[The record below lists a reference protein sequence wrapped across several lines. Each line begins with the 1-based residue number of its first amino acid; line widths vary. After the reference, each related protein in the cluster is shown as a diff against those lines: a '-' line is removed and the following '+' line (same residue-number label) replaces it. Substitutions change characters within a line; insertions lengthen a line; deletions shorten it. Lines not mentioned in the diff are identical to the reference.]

1 VLAGEPDPAADGL
14 RVGHHVVA
22 EQGTCPAT
30 GRRRGAEDDPLAVE
44 LRGGLV
50 SGSYGQAVTAMVGGP
65 GSSTACRSARA
76 SCGSSSGRGL
86 GAAALELTARHP
98 YADAGYADFY
108 HPGRW
113 DCESDLV
120 SIHQVGASVG
130 EWDGTVGYARFTAPA
145 AGSYLVVVN
154 FSGYQQ
160 TMSLNGPWG
169 TSTAH
174 TATTSDSSAATA
186 IWDGAAGQTLYCTFS
201 SRSDDGYAGIA
212 YLDSLQILTPA

>member
-1 VLAGEPDPAADGL
+1 MEELLETRQTVEINPDVLALSD
-14 RVGHHVVA
+14 
-22 EQGTCPAT
+22 
-30 GRRRGAEDDPLAVE
+30 
-44 LRGGLV
+44 LRGRIVYRPQDV
-50 SGSYGQAVTAMVGGP
+50 SRLALDRLGEVVKDKQ
-65 GSSTACRSARA
+65 
-76 SCGSSSGRGL
+76 GRDL
-86 GAAALELTARHP
+86 GAVALELTARHP

-120 SIHQVGASVG
+120 YMSSIHQVGASVG

-145 AGSYLVVVN
+145 AGSYIVVVN

-160 TMSLNGPWG
+160 TMRLNGPWG

-174 TATTSDSSAATA
+174 SATTSDSAATTA

-201 SRSDDGYAGIA
+201 SRSDNGYAGIA
-212 YLDSLQILTPA
+212 YLDSFQIFTPA